1 MISDVKLE
9 KLDRHWLFLSDSL
22 QSENMTEEKAKITKS
37 KMEKIEREMN
47 QIQNCRKSV
56 SLKLEIE
63 NCLGHAWNVLNRS
76 NIANRVVKSILKN

>member
-63 NCLGHAWNVLNRS
+63 N
-76 NIANRVVKSILKN
+76 

>member
-22 QSENMTEEKAKITKS
+22 QGENMTEEKAKITKS

-63 NCLGHAWNVLNRS
+63 N
-76 NIANRVVKSILKN
+76 